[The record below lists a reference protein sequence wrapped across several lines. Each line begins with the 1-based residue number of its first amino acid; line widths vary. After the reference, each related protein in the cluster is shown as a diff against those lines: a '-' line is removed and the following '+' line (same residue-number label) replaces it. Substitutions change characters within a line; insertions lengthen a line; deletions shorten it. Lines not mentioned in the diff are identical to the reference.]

1 MTIENSYQIDF
12 GKPDYTAIKPLV
24 QNSTKQLI
32 WKNATF
38 FYRYIWHIRAGLLG
52 CPTSKTTFGIDG
64 YTVYIRILT
73 LGEV

>member
-32 WKNATF
+32 WKNATLI
-38 FYRYIWHIRAGLLG
+38 YRYIWHIQD
-52 CPTSKTTFGIDG
+52 K
-64 YTVYIRILT
+64 
-73 LGEV
+73 